1 MEIIP
6 QEHVKYIS
14 FGDWRPSATN
24 LDLVPE
30 PLHLVHPYGS
40 SNRAGHISLA
50 HIFGN
55 MAVHYSL
62 SQGGRLKVLI
72 RCIP

>member
-14 FGDWRPSATN
+14 FGDWRPSAMN
-24 LDLVPE
+24 LVPE

-50 HIFGN
+50 RIFGN
-55 MAVHYSL
+55 MPVHYSL
-62 SQGGRLKVLI
+62 SQSGRLKVLI